1 MALKRLFT
9 ECIFG
14 WSLNEKERALYKILY
29 IKGNRITAEKMCTEL
44 GGVLAEVENTD
55 ENAFIYSLLDANLEI
70 YKDAEYWIANLAN
83 ETQFKDYRTNEREVN
98 NCVAV
103 MREAEM
109 WKWKR
114 VPCASNWKR

>member
-1 MALKRLFT
+1 
-9 ECIFG
+9 
-14 WSLNEKERALYKILY
+14 
-29 IKGNRITAEKMCTEL
+29 MCTEL

-98 NCVAV
+98 NCVAI